1 MYREPLAFLSLVQVS
16 FAQDFCKFNKTPSD
30 DTFLEEPTGGVFDV
44 GYCCCF
50 TSLDVFTCPGYLSL
64 LPALH
69 PGFPGPWRPP
79 PALSSTLATF
89 DCFTFARLF
98 HHSFTA
104 SATVLSGCFLPTVVF
119 YLALLT
125 HILSRFCDSDAG
137 RNSPSRILFWPALTK
152 LFVAAEDWRMVLN
165 YSFCRYKTIGF
176 KIVPVCYEVKT
187 Y

>member
-1 MYREPLAFLSLVQVS
+1 MQVS

-50 TSLDVFTCPGYLSL
+50 TSLEVFTCPGYLSL

-104 SATVLSGCFLPTVVF
+104 SATVLSGCFLPTGFFLPCTPYPHFVTILWLRCWQEHPIQDPLLACPHKVVRRGWR
-119 YLALLT
+119 LKDGLELLT
-125 HILSRFCDSDAG
+125 L
-137 RNSPSRILFWPALTK
+137 
-152 LFVAAEDWRMVLN
+152 
-165 YSFCRYKTIGF
+165 
-176 KIVPVCYEVKT
+176 
-187 Y
+187 